1 MALYETVFIARQ
13 DIPAQE
19 AEELADKFSSI
30 VADNGGTV
38 DRHEY
43 WGLRNLA
50 YRIKKNRKGHYT
62 MLHIDAPPQAIAE
75 MERNM
80 RIDEDILR
88 YLTIRSD
95 ALEEGPSVMMQ
106 SRAPRDER
114 PAREHKEK
122 IARPVEKP
130 GSAEEPPVE
139 SVGEAATSVAAETGE
154 ETGQ

>member
-1 MALYETVFIARQ
+1 
-13 DIPAQE
+13 
-19 AEELADKFSSI
+19 
-30 VADNGGTV
+30 
-38 DRHEY
+38 
-43 WGLRNLA
+43 
-50 YRIKKNRKGHYT
+50 

-114 PAREHKEK
+114 PPREHKEK
-122 IARPVEKP
+122 ITQSVQKP
-130 GSAEEPPVE
+130 AVPKATPVE
-139 SVGEAATSVAAETGE
+139 SVGETGTSAAAEMGE
-154 ETGQ
+154 ETAQ